1 MDAEEVKAWLA
12 RDKNK
17 KKDTRRINL
26 GLIEVTGA
34 PRTSAKGEGS
44 GLGKRKGQPSGKPS
58 KKKASVLGY
67 SKDRFGPEQTRK
79 SKDTTS
85 KKSYKRVTD
94 PFMGRGTGPGPK
106 TVLVEDR
113 PIKKRPKRKMVNP
126 ARGFSHG
133 GRPTGQGFGVAR
145 FNRGGPAKNRVP
157 Y

>member
-1 MDAEEVKAWLA
+1 MSVITQGISKQKKLAEEIEEMKRKFESEFFKDMSEPLPVI
-12 RDKNK
+12 
-17 KKDTRRINL
+17 KDTGKRPEDL
-26 GLIEVTGA
+26 GVIVVTG
-34 PRTSAKGEGS
+34 
-44 GLGKRKGQPSGKPS
+44 KRPKGQPSDKSS
-58 KKKASVLGY
+58 KKKVYG
-67 SKDRFGPEQTRK
+67 KE
-79 SKDTTS
+79 S

-94 PFMGRGTGPGPK
+94 PFMGRGTGPGSK
-106 TVLVEDR
+106 KVLVEDR